1 MATRTLFNGRD
12 SNIKYQLLDAGTI
25 KDLSN
30 LSKIELIFNSTTK
43 VSGTVGSVAPIDYST
58 VKTEMVLKF
67 GASGTTIT
75 AGRYPTVKVVVYD
88 SDNPKGLIWGSI
100 SLIVKDNPYSS

>member
-1 MATRTLFNGRD
+1 MATRTLYNGRD
-12 SNIKYQLLDAGTI
+12 SNIKFQLLDAGTI

-43 VSGTVGSVAPIDYST
+43 VIGLIGSTAPIDFTT

-67 GASGTTIT
+67 GASATTVT
-75 AGRYPTVKVVVYD
+75 SGSYPTVKVIVYD
-88 SDNPKGLIWGSI
+88 SDNPNGLIWGAI